1 VPVAVEAARNS
12 CHGSP
17 PELEEKTMIIGA
29 HVMIQSS
36 NDQADK
42 GFFKD
47 VLKMPSVD
55 AGGGFLLFGVPPTE
69 IAVHGGSNGSHE
81 LYLMCDDVAKFISDM
96 KARGLT
102 ATPAQNQGWGIVT
115 QLTLPG
121 GGELGV
127 YQPQHKR
134 PKAPGAD
141 RAAAA
146 PKRKART
153 VAKKPAR
160 KTAARAAKKRVA
172 KARRGRK

>member
-1 VPVAVEAARNS
+1 
-12 CHGSP
+12 
-17 PELEEKTMIIGA
+17 MIIGA

-36 NDQADK
+36 NDEADK
-42 GFFKD
+42 GFFRD

-81 LYLMCDDVAKFISDM
+81 LYLMCDDVAKFISEM
-96 KARGLT
+96 TARGLS

-121 GGELGV
+121 GGKLGV

-134 PKAPGAD
+134 PRAMGAG
-141 RAAAA
+141 RASAA
-146 PKRKART
+146 PKRKAKT
-153 VAKKPAR
+153 AAKKPER
-160 KTAARAAKKRVA
+160 KTAAAKKRGA
-172 KARRGRK
+172 KARRGRR

>member
-1 VPVAVEAARNS
+1 
-12 CHGSP
+12 
-17 PELEEKTMIIGA
+17 MIIGA

-36 NDQADK
+36 NDAADK
-42 GFFKD
+42 GFFRD

-96 KARGLT
+96 AARGLS

-121 GGELGV
+121 GGKLGV

-134 PKAPGAD
+134 PKAMGAG

-146 PKRKART
+146 PKRKAKT
-153 VAKKPAR
+153 AAKKPAR
-160 KTAARAAKKRVA
+160 KTAARAGKKRVA
-172 KARRGRK
+172 KAKRGRR